1 MLPEVLAKGG
11 RAEALVAARALE
23 KGMIPSK
30 PMVDARYDLVL
41 DDGEKRSRVQVKHC
55 NSTHKDISGSVSV
68 DLRRRGVPYHN
79 GEIDALILYVERTG
93 QFLWLPADMISGK
106 TSISV
111 RYAPSKNSQNRRCVQ
126 AEQYLW

>member
-79 GEIDALILYVERTG
+79 GEIDALILYVER
-93 QFLWLPADMISGK
+93 SGK